1 MPCVLI
7 RSGRKTVSL
16 SLKPDGRVFIRGP
29 YGFPAER
36 AALVVKQNL
45 PWILEKRRS
54 LETAQTQFLLQGASV
69 CLMGQTFVLQPG
81 EKAGYGDGILFLPP
95 IEDER
100 AAVAAA
106 CQLLAEVVF
115 AERTARFAARMG
127 LLPRKVTIGRA
138 NSSWGSCKRDG
149 SLRFSWKALF
159 CGPQE
164 LDYLVVH
171 ELCHLVH
178 FDHSDAFWRLVETQV
193 PHWREC
199 RARMAETARRI
210 AAQGWGPY

>member
-1 MPCVLI
+1 MSCVLV
-7 RSGRKTVSL
+7 RSGRRTVSL
-16 SLKPDGRVFIRGP
+16 SLKPDGQVLVRGP
-29 YGFPAER
+29 YGFPAEG
-36 AALVVKQNL
+36 AALVVRQNL

-54 LETAQTQFLLQGASV
+54 LEAAQAQPVLSEGRV
-69 CLMGQTFVLQPG
+69 CLMGRTFALHPG

-95 IEDER
+95 MEDEK

-106 CQLLAEVVF
+106 CRLLAAVVF
-115 AERTARFAARMG
+115 AERTAKFAARMG

-138 NSSWGSCKRDG
+138 NGSWGSCKRDG

-159 CGPQE
+159 CGPRE

-178 FDHSDAFWRLVETQV
+178 FDHSDAFWQLVETQV
-193 PHWREC
+193 PQWREC
-199 RARMAETARRI
+199 RAKMAETARRI
-210 AAQGWGPY
+210 AVQGWGPY